1 VPSLKYSYKIRV
13 LIVYSA
19 CRLGGLVMAR
29 QRIELAAEEADE
41 LSRRARATTVSV
53 RDRRRAEII
62 LLSAQGLTQLR
73 IAEQIGIS
81 RLSVN
86 RWVGRFALHRL
97 DGLTDRAGRGRKPW
111 LPRGAV
117 QQVVEQAVTPPAHL
131 GRWSCRTMARAAGIS
146 PASVQRLWAASDIK
160 PHLSRTFKLSND
172 KRFEEK
178 FWDVIGLYLNPPDK
192 ALVLCCDEKSQCQ
205 ALERTQPGLPLGIG
219 HIRTKT
225 HDYVRHGTLTLFA
238 ALNYLEGKLITRLAP
253 RHRHQE
259 WLAFLKTIDEETPGD
274 LDIHI
279 IADNYATHK
288 HPAVTRWLDR
298 HIRFHMHYTPTSSSW
313 MNLVERFFRDLTEF
327 ITEKSFASTRELADA
342 IIAFLAARNENPQRY
357 VWKAKGEDI
366 LRKINTARQALAESN
381 PISVRHTREPGREY
395 ARDPDLYRHCLH
407 PFLSRSGAL
416 SRAAGR
422 CRYRAGARGSALD
435 RGGSR
440 RLRGQFVP
448 PDVAMADHLA
458 PCCGNSVPGR
468 GEGSSR
474 RLWIEF
480 HYAGAAW

>member
-1 VPSLKYSYKIRV
+1 
-13 LIVYSA
+13 
-19 CRLGGLVMAR
+19 MAR
-29 QRIELAAEEADE
+29 QKIELAAEEAEE
-41 LSRRARATTVSV
+41 LSHRARATTVSV
-53 RDRRRAEII
+53 RDRQRAEII
-62 LLSAQGLTQLR
+62 LLSAQGLTQQR
-73 IAEQIGIS
+73 IAEQLGIS
-81 RLSVN
+81 RVAVN

-111 LPRGAV
+111 LPQTAA

-146 PASVQRLWAASDIK
+146 SASVQRLWAASDIK

-238 ALNYLEGKLITRLAP
+238 ALNYLEGKLITRLAA

-259 WLAFLKTIDEETPGD
+259 WLAFLKLIDEQSPAE

-288 HPAVTRWLDR
+288 HPQVKKWLAR
-298 HIRFHMHYTPTSSSW
+298 HPRFHMHYTPTSSSW
-313 MNLVERFFRDLTEF
+313 MNLVERFFGDLTAF
-327 ITEKSFASTRELADA
+327 ISAKSFASTRELANA
-342 IIAFLAARNENPQRY
+342 IISFLAARNDAPQRY
-357 VWKAKGEDI
+357 VWRAKGEDI
-366 LRKINTARQALAESN
+366 LRKIDAARQALAALQPASN
-381 PISVRHTREPGREY
+381 AISETAH
-395 ARDPDLYRHCLH
+395 
-407 PFLSRSGAL
+407 
-416 SRAAGR
+416 
-422 CRYRAGARGSALD
+422 
-435 RGGSR
+435 
-440 RLRGQFVP
+440 
-448 PDVAMADHLA
+448 
-458 PCCGNSVPGR
+458 
-468 GEGSSR
+468 
-474 RLWIEF
+474 
-480 HYAGAAW
+480 

>member
-1 VPSLKYSYKIRV
+1 
-13 LIVYSA
+13 
-19 CRLGGLVMAR
+19 MAR
-29 QRIELAAEEADE
+29 QKIELAPEEAEE

-62 LLSAQGLTQLR
+62 VLSAQGLTQQR
-73 IAEQIGIS
+73 IAEQLGIS
-81 RLSVN
+81 RIAVN

-97 DGLTDRAGRGRKPW
+97 DGLSDRAGRGRKPW
-111 LPRGAV
+111 LPQATV
-117 QQVVEQAVTPPAHL
+117 QQVVEQAVTPPPHL

-146 PASVQRLWAASDIK
+146 PASVQRLWAASEI
-160 PHLSRTFKLSND
+160 

-259 WLAFLKTIDEETPGD
+259 WLAFLKTIDEQTPAE

-298 HIRFHMHYTPTSSSW
+298 HARFHMHYTPTSSSW

-342 IIAFLAARNENPQRY
+342 IIAFLAARNDNPRRY

-366 LRKINTARQALAESN
+366 LRKIDAARQALAALKPVSN
-381 PISVRHTREPGREY
+381 AVSETAH
-395 ARDPDLYRHCLH
+395 
-407 PFLSRSGAL
+407 
-416 SRAAGR
+416 
-422 CRYRAGARGSALD
+422 
-435 RGGSR
+435 
-440 RLRGQFVP
+440 
-448 PDVAMADHLA
+448 
-458 PCCGNSVPGR
+458 
-468 GEGSSR
+468 
-474 RLWIEF
+474 
-480 HYAGAAW
+480 

>member
-1 VPSLKYSYKIRV
+1 MERQIRGTND
-13 LIVYSA
+13 IMGA
-19 CRLGGLVMAR
+19 DWGELVMAR
-29 QRIELAAEEADE
+29 QRIELAPAEAAE
-41 LSRRARATTVSV
+41 LSRRARATTVPV
-53 RDRRRAEII
+53 RDRQRAEII
-62 LLSAQGLTQLR
+62 LLSAQGLTQQR
-73 IAEQIGIS
+73 IAEQLEIS
-81 RLSVN
+81 RLCVN
-86 RWVGRFALHRL
+86 RWVGRFALLRL
-97 DGLTDRAGRGRKPW
+97 EGLSDRAGRGRKPW
-111 LPRGAV
+111 LRQVAV
-117 QQVVEQAVTPPAHL
+117 QQVLEQAVTTPPHV

-238 ALNYLEGKLITRLAP
+238 ALNYLEGKLITRLAA

-259 WLAFLKTIDEETPGD
+259 WLAFLKTIDDETPAD

-288 HPAVTRWLDR
+288 HPTVTRWLDR
-298 HIRFHMHYTPTSSSW
+298 HARFHMHYTPTSSSW

-342 IIAFLAARNENPQRY
+342 IIAFLAARNENPRRY

-366 LRKINTARQALAESN
+366 LRKINAARAALAVVQSESN
-381 PISVRHTREPGREY
+381 AILETAH
-395 ARDPDLYRHCLH
+395 
-407 PFLSRSGAL
+407 
-416 SRAAGR
+416 
-422 CRYRAGARGSALD
+422 
-435 RGGSR
+435 
-440 RLRGQFVP
+440 
-448 PDVAMADHLA
+448 
-458 PCCGNSVPGR
+458 
-468 GEGSSR
+468 
-474 RLWIEF
+474 
-480 HYAGAAW
+480 